1 MADIQVPPRS
11 GIKPQSGDWKKR
23 STHSTLFLKFFP
35 PALVAPVIQRHA
47 PAMNLSLRSIATLAC
62 ASTLALCP
70 QARAQDPEA
79 ARILEGARMAAT
91 LTVLDEAL
99 EGKLLHKG
107 RSTPLALFLKG
118 NDIQFQFTENNQPK
132 NFHMRLG
139 EGRYDLLEIT
149 NGKTSPFPPARI
161 IEPIA
166 GTDLTYEDLSL
177 RFFYWPGAILEG
189 EERVK
194 GEACHKIRLNKP
206 NGEAGRYETVYVWVH
221 TRFGAFMRIRGHDRS
236 GGLLKEFEVEDVMQV
251 AKDVWTLR
259 KMRVSSHDPST
270 GRRSS
275 ITDVTFSSPKK
286 AAPRRLR

>member
-1 MADIQVPPRS
+1 
-11 GIKPQSGDWKKR
+11 
-23 STHSTLFLKFFP
+23 
-35 PALVAPVIQRHA
+35 
-47 PAMNLSLRSIATLAC
+47 MNSPLRILATLAC
-62 ASTLALCP
+62 ATSLALSP
-70 QARAQDPEA
+70 QTHAQAPDA
-79 ARILEGARMAAT
+79 SQIIEGARMAAT
-91 LTVLDEAL
+91 LTVLDDAL
-99 EGKLLHKG
+99 EGKLRHNG
-107 RSTPLALFLKG
+107 RSTPIALFLKG

-139 EGRYDLLEIT
+139 QGRYDLLEI
-149 NGKTSPFPPARI
+149 NKGKTSPFPPARI

-177 RFFYWPGAILEG
+177 RFFYWPDAALEG

-194 GEACHKIRLNKP
+194 GEPCHKIRLNKP
-206 NGEAGRYETVYVWVH
+206 NGETGRYETVYVWVH

-259 KMRVSSHDPST
+259 KMRVSSHDPTT